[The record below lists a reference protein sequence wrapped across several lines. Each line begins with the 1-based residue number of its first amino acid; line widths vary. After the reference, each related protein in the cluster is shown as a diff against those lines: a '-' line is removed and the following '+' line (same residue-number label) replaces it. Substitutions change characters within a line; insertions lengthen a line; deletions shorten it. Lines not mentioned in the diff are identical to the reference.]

1 MAALKVPKTYVA
13 KPAELQPR
21 WHLFNAQEKPLG
33 RLATEIATIL
43 QGKHRPIYTPTL
55 NTGDFIVV
63 INAAKIQFTGNKGEK
78 KEYNFHSQYPG
89 GLRTFTLKQMIQ
101 RNPARVVELAVRG
114 MLPKTTLGRQMLK
127 RLKVYARGEHP
138 HQAQLTGYGSDQQ
151 VKGIEP
157 TPGNQG
163 GDL

>member
-1 MAALKVPKTYVA
+1 MAALKVAKTYVA
-13 KPAELQPR
+13 KPVELQPL
-21 WHLFNAQEKPLG
+21 WHLFDAGEKPLG

-43 QGKHRPIYTPTL
+43 QGKHRPIYTATL

-63 INAAKIQFTGNKGEK
+63 INAAQVRVTGKKVEQ

-89 GLRTFTLKQMIQ
+89 GLRTFTLKQMLQ

-127 RLKVYARGEHP
+127 RLKVYPRGEHP
-138 HQAQLTGYGSDQQ
+138 HQAQLAGYGAHQPVQ
-151 VKGIEP
+151 GNEP
-157 TPGNQG
+157 SPEDQG
-163 GDL
+163 GER